1 MFRPIG
7 KTIFYILPW
16 CPSKIY
22 SGKIVDYYI
31 FNYIIE
37 PREVVPREYCSPT
50 YEDALYKQRK
60 MSSC

>member
-7 KTIFYILPW
+7 KTIFYIFPW

-22 SGKIVDYYI
+22 SGKIVDYYM

-37 PREVVPREYCSPT
+37 PREVVPR
-50 YEDALYKQRK
+50 
-60 MSSC
+60 

>member
-22 SGKIVDYYI
+22 SGKIVDYYM

-37 PREVVPREYCSPT
+37 PREVIPREYCSST
-50 YEDALYKQRK
+50 YKDALCKQRK
-60 MSSC
+60 MLSC